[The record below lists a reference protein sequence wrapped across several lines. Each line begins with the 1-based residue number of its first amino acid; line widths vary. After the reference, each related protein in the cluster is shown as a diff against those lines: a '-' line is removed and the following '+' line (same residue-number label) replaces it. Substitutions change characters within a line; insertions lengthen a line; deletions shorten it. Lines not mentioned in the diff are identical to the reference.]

1 MLIDE
6 DVKKLSAVLATKDD
20 IKDLREE
27 NDALRENVQALTVAV
42 DGLTKAINDLRAE
55 YAALVNKIT
64 RYDKWILQL
73 AEKVGL
79 KLEG

>member
-1 MLIDE
+1 MLTDE
-6 DVKKLSAVLATKDD
+6 DIKKLSAVLATKDD

-27 NDALRENVQALTVAV
+27 TDALRENVQALTLAL

-55 YAALVNKIT
+55 YAALIQKSV
-64 RYDKWILQL
+64 RHDKWILQL

-79 KLEG
+79 KFEN